1 MLSRLAVLATLAAVL
16 TASAPAHAGG
26 PPGTIE
32 PMVVDA
38 PPPPVKHRT
47 VHYGYQTF
55 LADVAWVAAA
65 GLAAKADADGS
76 ILALGYYG
84 AAPLVHLAHH
94 NNKAAARSLGLRVL
108 LPVLGGAV
116 GMMAMADQG
125 EFGPLAGMMYG
136 FGLGAIGA
144 MVIDWTVLSKQDVE
158 VKVPNLPALAVRPG
172 VKIGKH
178 DVTVSIAGNW

>member
-1 MLSRLAVLATLAAVL
+1 MLSRLACLAAVAAVL
-16 TASAPAHAGG
+16 TAASTAHAGG

-32 PMVVDA
+32 PMVAETPA
-38 PPPPVKHRT
+38 PVEHRT

-55 LADVAWVAAA
+55 LADVAWVGAAA
-65 GLAAKADADGS
+65 LAAKADSDGS

-116 GMMAMADQG
+116 GMMAMADKG
-125 EFGPLAGMMYG
+125 EFGPLAG
-136 FGLGAIGA
+136 
-144 MVIDWTVLSKQDVE
+144 
-158 VKVPNLPALAVRPG
+158 
-172 VKIGKH
+172 
-178 DVTVSIAGNW
+178 